1 MEMELGMDREKRKL
15 LSLLKAYAK
24 EHIIHDNILWRK
36 DKNQI
41 IVDNYWYYIC
51 ITFQLEKREQLFFV
65 TFSSIVHFLW
75 QVDQMKEFNV
85 DTFEYRVLGYPMGS
99 NGFYWDKNQMMEGEE
114 LWEFFCEI
122 RQRIE
127 FYKHYMDIIYE
138 NEEHLL
144 VQNDRMDIQWYWN
157 YTLYHWLFSST
168 NYKNYKND
176 ILDILASER
185 RDNPWLQQCLAR
197 EMTKEEYRIM
207 VQEWIMKNRKK
218 NAHFLCEDITYPYNN

>member
-1 MEMELGMDREKRKL
+1 M
-15 LSLLKAYAK
+15 
-24 EHIIHDNILWRK
+24 
-36 DKNQI
+36 
-41 IVDNYWYYIC
+41 
-51 ITFQLEKREQLFFV
+51 
-65 TFSSIVHFLW
+65 
-75 QVDQMKEFNV
+75 
-85 DTFEYRVLGYPMGS
+85 
-99 NGFYWDKNQMMEGEE
+99 
-114 LWEFFCEI
+114 
-122 RQRIE
+122 
-127 FYKHYMDIIYE
+127 
-138 NEEHLL
+138 